1 MNCSRFEELVS
12 DYLDG
17 SLAKADSVA
26 FRSHSLECRQC
37 RAVLDQIKSAVTV
50 CRVEDDVETPPE
62 LEYVLSK
69 IPHEHRAL
77 DCFDFQE
84 IITEF
89 LDGFVP
95 ASIYHRF
102 EEHAADCDDCSNLL
116 TEVVYAVASCHSV
129 HTYEEVDVPYALAER
144 LEALM
149 PASRRSL
156 PRMLADAVVTLF
168 TNLMPRTTQGAGW
181 SLATAAMLVL
191 TTVAF
196 LLLGFSD
203 DKTVGGIYRQAH
215 VKAAELY
222 SQGAEIYSQKS
233 EFVGR
238 LQQVRSDIDE
248 IWDTLGGQAQSQKPA
263 DTQSGQ
269 NNSSSTQSASSDKH

>member
-17 SLAKADSVA
+17 TLAKSDSSA
-26 FRSHSLECRQC
+26 FRSHSLECRKC
-37 RAVLDQIKSAVTV
+37 RATLDQIKSTVTV
-50 CRVEDDVETPPE
+50 CKVEDDVETPFD

-69 IPHEHRAL
+69 IPYEHRTL
-77 DCFDFQE
+77 DCSDFQE

-102 EEHAADCDDCSNLL
+102 EEHAASCQECSELL

-129 HTYEEVDVPYALAER
+129 HTYEEYDVPEMLTQR

-149 PASRRSL
+149 PAPRRSVL
-156 PRMLADAVVTLF
+156 RMFTDLTMALF
-168 TNLMPRTTQGAGW
+168 TNLMPRATQGAGW
-181 SLATAAMLVL
+181 TFATASMLVL
-191 TTVAF
+191 TTFAF

-203 DKTVGGIYRQAH
+203 DRTVGGIYRQAH
-215 VKAAELY
+215 VKAVELY
-222 SQGAEIYSQKS
+222 SQGAEIYAQKQ
-233 EFVGR
+233 EVVGR

-248 IWDTLGGQAQSQKPA
+248 IWNTLGGEGSQKAA
-263 DTQSGQ
+263 DSQGSQ
-269 NNSSSTQSASSDKH
+269 KSSSSPQSASSDKR

>member
-17 SLAKADSVA
+17 TLAKSDSSA
-26 FRSHSLECRQC
+26 FRSHSLECRKC
-37 RAVLDQIKSAVTV
+37 RATLDQIKTAVTD
-50 CRVEDDVETPPE
+50 CKVEDDVETPLD

-69 IPHEHRAL
+69 IPYEHRTL
-77 DCFDFQE
+77 DCFNFQA

-102 EEHAADCDDCSNLL
+102 EEHAASCQDCSDIL

-129 HTYEEVDVPYALAER
+129 HTYEEYDVPESLTER
-144 LEALM
+144 LDALM
-149 PASRRSL
+149 PAPRRSL
-156 PRMLADAVVTLF
+156 LRVFADAAIALF
-168 TNLMPRTTQGAGW
+168 TNLMPRATQGAGW
-181 SLATAAMLVL
+181 TFATASMLVL
-191 TTVAF
+191 TTFGF

-203 DKTVGGIYRQAH
+203 DRTVGGIYRQAH

-222 SQGAEIYSQKS
+222 SQGAEFYAQKH
-233 EFVGR
+233 ELVGR

-248 IWDTLGGQAQSQKPA
+248 IWNTLGGEESQKAA
-263 DTQSGQ
+263 DAQSGQ
-269 NNSSSTQSASSDKH
+269 NNSSSPQPASSDKR

>member
-17 SLAKADSVA
+17 ALAKADSVA
-26 FRSHSLECRQC
+26 FRSHSLECRKC
-37 RAVLDQIKSAVTV
+37 RSVLDQVKTAVTV

-102 EEHAADCDDCSNLL
+102 EEHATACDDCSNLL

-129 HTYEEVDVPYALAER
+129 HTYEEYDVPESLS
-144 LEALM
+144 LQLNALM

-156 PRMLADAVVTLF
+156 LRMLADAVVTLF
-168 TNLMPRTTQGAGW
+168 TDLMPRTTQGAGW
-181 SLATAAMLVL
+181 SLATASMLVL
-191 TTVAF
+191 TTFGF

-233 EFVGR
+233 ELVGR

-248 IWDTLGGQAQSQKPA
+248 IWHTLGGEKSQSTTDAQSSQK
-263 DTQSGQ
+263 
-269 NNSSSTQSASSDKH
+269 NSSSNQSASSDKH